1 MLAGVLLMFGWRL
14 RIHAASEQSR
24 RTWNI
29 VRFVALGYL
38 ILWLIV
44 VGPTLIGV
52 SSTGGD
58 GTKVPHREPGC
69 PLQHRLST
77 AIVRT

>member
-1 MLAGVLLMFGWRL
+1 MIAGVLLMFGWHL
-14 RIHAASEQSR
+14 RIHAASERSR
-24 RTWNI
+24 RTWNV

-52 SSTGGD
+52 LFD
-58 GTKVPHREPGC
+58 GR
-69 PLQHRLST
+69 
-77 AIVRT
+77 

>member
-1 MLAGVLLMFGWRL
+1 MDADTLWLNIGAMIAGVLLMFGWHL
-14 RIHAASEQSR
+14 RIHAASERSR
-24 RTWNI
+24 RTWNV

-52 SSTGGD
+52 LFD
-58 GTKVPHREPGC
+58 GR
-69 PLQHRLST
+69 
-77 AIVRT
+77 